1 MGRWILGAF
10 ASMLVTSLVLF
21 NFQDGYLDVAARGSQ
36 FVTAVKLRAHDPNRA
51 LIEPD
56 VEDDIRHLRLQLSRK
71 KILTQ
76 EIWRKPNSNSF
87 YKCANPAKKEIKNG
101 TATNGYILI
110 SANGGLNQMRTGI
123 SDMVVIAK
131 LMNATLVKPTLD
143 HNSFWTDPSDFKDI
157 FDWDH
162 FVEALKDDINVVDS
176 LPKEY
181 RKIKPLVRAPVS
193 WSKANYYK
201 WEMAKLLKKHKV
213 IRFSHT
219 DSRLSNNGLSGSVQ
233 RLRCRAMFEAMN
245 YRNEIE
251 TLANTLIERLR
262 NDGNPFIALHLRYE
276 KDMLAFTGCSHN
288 LTEPE
293 AKELLNMRLKVR
305 HWKEKK
311 IDGEARRLQGAC
323 PMTPRE
329 VALFL
334 EALGYPNTTKI
345 YLVSGKIYG
354 KDAMQ
359 PLKAKFVNVFDH
371 STLATKEELAHFN
384 GHHNRLAA
392 LDYIIALA
400 SDVFTYTYDGHMAKA
415 VRGHRRFEGFKK
427 TISPD
432 KQRLVTLFDQLDEN
446 KITWKELSAKVK
458 ILHKNRIGAPSLRQ
472 VGPDP
477 RIEESFYSN
486 PFPGCICE
494 KSLY

>member
-1 MGRWILGAF
+1 
-10 ASMLVTSLVLF
+10 MLITSVVLF
-21 NFQDGYLDVAARGSQ
+21 TFHDSYLDVAAGGSR
-36 FVTAVKLRAHDPNRA
+36 FITAVKLRAQDDPNSA
-51 LIEPD
+51 LFEDD
-56 VEDDIRHLRLQLSRK
+56 VEEDISRLRLQLSRN

-76 EIWRKPNSNSF
+76 EIWRKPNSDNF
-87 YKCANPAKKEIKNG
+87 FKCTNRAKKELKIGNG
-101 TATNGYILI
+101 TNGYILVR
-110 SANGGLNQMRTGI
+110 ANGGLNQMRSGI

-131 LMNATLVKPTLD
+131 LMNATLVKPSLD
-143 HNSFWTDPSDFKDI
+143 RNSFWSDPSDFKEI

-162 FVEALKDDINVVDS
+162 FVEELKDDIDVVDS

-181 RKIKPLVRAPVS
+181 KMIKPLVKAPIS

-201 WEMAKLLKKHKV
+201 WEMATLLKKHKV
-213 IRFSHT
+213 IRFSHS

-233 RLRCRAMFEAMN
+233 RLRCRAMFEALKYTN
-245 YRNEIE
+245 KIE
-251 TLANTLIERLR
+251 AVANKLIERLR
-262 NDGNPFIALHLRYE
+262 SDGDPYIALHLRYE

-288 LTEPE
+288 LTRIE
-293 AKELLNMRLKVR
+293 AKELQTMRQKVR

-311 IDGEARRLQGAC
+311 IDGEARRLKGAC

-334 EALGYPNTTKI
+334 EGLGYPNTTKI
-345 YLVSGKIYG
+345 YLVSGEIYS
-354 KDAMQ
+354 KDALQ

-371 STLATKEELAHFN
+371 SSLATREELAPFY
-384 GHHNRLAA
+384 GCHNKLAA
-392 LDYIIALA
+392 LDYLVALD

-415 VRGHRRFEGFKK
+415 VRGHRRFHGFKK

-432 KQRLVTLFDQLDEN
+432 KQKLVMLFDQLDEN
-446 KITWKELSAKVK
+446 KISWEQFSAKVK
-458 ILHKNRIGAPSLRQ
+458 NLHKNRIGGPSLRN

-494 KSLY
+494 KDQY